1 MALRKIEDEVKQDL
15 ADNIRTYEADHMTI
29 NDGFEP
35 DLIPDFSTHDM
46 RHTFCTRFHEC
57 GPDDK
62 ALQEIMGHAD
72 FETTRNTYTHSSNE
86 AKHKAVKKLQEGE
99 RFF

>member
-1 MALRKIEDEVKQDL
+1 MWKAEKENR
-15 ADNIRTYEADHMTI
+15 
-29 NDGFEP
+29 EP
-35 DLIPDFSTHDM
+35 DLIPKFSCHDL

-72 FETTRNTYTHSSNE
+72 FNTTRNTYTHSSDE
-86 AKHKAVKKLQEGE
+86 AKHKAVMKDRKSVV
-99 RFF
+99 

>member
-1 MALRKIEDEVKQDL
+1 MINRAIHRVVNHYNREERRKAEKEK
-15 ADNIRTYEADHMTI
+15 R
-29 NDGFEP
+29 EP
-35 DLIPDFSTHDM
+35 ILIPDFSTHDM

-62 ALQEIMGHAD
+62 ALQEIMGHSD